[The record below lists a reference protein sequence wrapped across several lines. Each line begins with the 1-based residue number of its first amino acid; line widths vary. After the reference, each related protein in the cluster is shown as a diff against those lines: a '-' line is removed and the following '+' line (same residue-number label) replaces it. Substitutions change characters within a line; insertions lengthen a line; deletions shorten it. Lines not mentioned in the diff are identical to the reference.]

1 MACTPEPVK
10 VFYFM
15 KNINAKVWF
24 DIPNY
29 EGLYSVTWDGEV
41 YSWIRKRILKPDL
54 AKGYLRVTLCK
65 NKIYKRYTVHRL
77 VALVFID
84 NPYDKKFV
92 NHIDGNKQN
101 NCVRNLEWCTSSE
114 NEKHSYNVLN
124 KISGIS
130 KLTLNTETGIFYDS
144 ITKAANIYNI
154 KPTTLHSKLNGQN
167 KNNTN
172 FINA

>member
-29 EGLYSVTWDGEV
+29 EGLYSITSDGEV
-41 YSWIRKRILKPDL
+41 YSWLNKKILKSFL
-54 AKGYLRVTLCK
+54 STKYYRVNLCK
-65 NKIYKRYTVHRL
+65 NKVCKSFAIHRL

-84 NPYDKKFV
+84 NPYNKPFV
-92 NHIDGNKQN
+92 NHIDGNKFN
-101 NCVRNLEWCTSSE
+101 NKSSNLEWCTSSE
-114 NEKHSYNVLN
+114 NERHSLYVLN
-124 KISGIS
+124 KIPGRS
-130 KLTLNTETGIFYDS
+130 KLTLNIETGIFYDS
-144 ITKAANIYNI
+144 MTQAAKTYNI
-154 KPTTLHSKLNGQN
+154 ERRKLYDKLYSEN
-167 KNNTN
+167 KNYTP

>member
-29 EGLYSVTWDGEV
+29 EGLYSVTCDGEV

-77 VALVFID
+77 VAVVFID
-84 NPYDKKFV
+84 NPYNKKFV
-92 NHIDGNKQN
+92 NHIDGNKEN
-101 NCVRNLEWCTSSE
+101 NCVRNLEWCTSSD
-114 NEKHSYNVLN
+114 NVLN